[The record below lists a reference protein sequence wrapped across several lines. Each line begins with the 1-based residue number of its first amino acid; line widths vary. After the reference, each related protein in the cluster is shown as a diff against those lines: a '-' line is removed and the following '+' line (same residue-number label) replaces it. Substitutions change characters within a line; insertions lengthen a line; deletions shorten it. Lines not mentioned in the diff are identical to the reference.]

1 MVIKLQIFWI
11 KKFQRWKNAC
21 LAIIG
26 MLSALKKYENY
37 YPQVFLRECKYTE
50 KKIIRHIHDILSDF
64 VYSFEAMRLESIE
77 EAILEIYFEREILRK
92 QIFKIF

>member
-50 KKIIRHIHDILSDF
+50 KKIIRHTHDILSDF
-64 VYSFEAMRLESIE
+64 VYSFEAMRLKSIE

-92 QIFKIF
+92 QLCKIF